1 MVRRGK
7 TNRFG
12 ILTIERYQLWLLL
25 RSKEKQNVL
34 NSPDGNDI
42 LFLCKRKRYN
52 VQREHKSKERNYCA
66 SN

>member
-1 MVRRGK
+1 MKPNMDLAFAIGEPNGSLLEAINRPTVRLGK

-34 NSPDGNDI
+34 NSPD
-42 LFLCKRKRYN
+42 
-52 VQREHKSKERNYCA
+52 VS
-66 SN
+66 